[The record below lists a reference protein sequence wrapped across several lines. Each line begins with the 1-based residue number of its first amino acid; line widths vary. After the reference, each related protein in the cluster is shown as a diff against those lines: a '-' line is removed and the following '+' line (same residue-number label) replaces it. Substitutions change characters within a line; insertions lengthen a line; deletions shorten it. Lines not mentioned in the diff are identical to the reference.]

1 MVIFLWQHFHKHS
14 KWIRNVITQKSW
26 FAAALA
32 AKAMLCICITYCWET
47 MSRFFFN
54 DRQQMVNDAIE
65 GVIISSRFHNL
76 ARLDTDPAIRVVV
89 RKDWNK
95 SKVAIISGGGSGH
108 EPAHAGFVGK
118 GMLTAAVCGDLF
130 ASPSVDAVLNAIV
143 AVTGD
148 RGCLLI
154 VKNYTGDRL
163 NFGLAAEKAKKHGL
177 KVEMVIV
184 GDDISLPDNK
194 QPRGIAGTV
203 LVHKIAGFAA
213 EQGKSLSDVRDIAQS
228 ACDSIAS
235 IGVAMQTCNLP
246 EQNEEEGRIKSGHVE
261 LGLGIHGEPGASTVA
276 SQNSQETVA
285 TLVKHLRKKTGK
297 EARLAVLVNNLG
309 GVSSLEMAILT
320 KELVHS
326 EMKEQI
332 DYLIGPAPLVTALD
346 MKGFSLS
353 AIALNETFIKALQ
366 ADVET
371 AGWHPMV
378 KLHAMPM
385 QKHSVI
391 HAGTQAKPSEN
402 DTVKA
407 LVCRIT
413 KTLIEQEKVLNALDA
428 KVGDGDTGSTFA
440 QGARDIAQLN
450 DDGKLPLN
458 DTAALLE
465 LVGERLATVMGGSS
479 GVLMSI
485 FFTAAG
491 QKVAKKQKIADALL
505 FGLDQMKRYGGADLG
520 DRTLIDALQPALE
533 ALKDSDL
540 KAAVKAAQDGAEAT
554 AQMHKANAGRSSY
567 VNSDNLKGVKDPGA
581 VAIAAVFAGL
591 K

>member
-1 MVIFLWQHFHKHS
+1 
-14 KWIRNVITQKSW
+14 
-26 FAAALA
+26 
-32 AKAMLCICITYCWET
+32 

-54 DRQQMVNDAIE
+54 DRKQLVNDAIE
-65 GVIISSRFHNL
+65 GVIISSRFRNL
-76 ARLDTDPAIRVVV
+76 TRLDIDPAIRVVV
-89 RKDWNK
+89 RNDWDK

-108 EPAHAGFVGK
+108 EPAHVGFVGK

-194 QPRGIAGTV
+194 QPRGIAGTA
-203 LVHKIAGFAA
+203 LVHKIAGYAA
-213 EQGKSLSDVRDIAQS
+213 EKGRSLSDVKAIAQE

-246 EQNEEEGRIKSGHVE
+246 GSDEEEGRIKGGHVE
-261 LGLGIHGEPGASTVA
+261 LGLGIHGEPGASTVDT
-276 SQNSQETVA
+276 QNSKEIIA
-285 TLVKHLRKKTGK
+285 ALVKPLRKKTGK
-297 EARLAVLVNNLG
+297 EAKLAVLVNNLG
-309 GVSSLEMAILT
+309 GVSSLEMALLT
-320 KELVHS
+320 KELAHS
-326 EMKEQI
+326 ALKDRLE
-332 DYLIGPAPLVTALD
+332 YLIGPAPLVSALD

-353 AIALNETFIKALQ
+353 AIVLNDRFIKALQ

-371 AGWHPMV
+371 AGWQPLV
-378 KLHAMPM
+378 KLQSMPL
-385 QKHSVI
+385 QKHKVLSKSGQPK
-391 HAGTQAKPSEN
+391 ASEN
-402 DTVKA
+402 AAVKA
-407 LVCRIT
+407 LVASVT
-413 KTLIEQEKVLNALDA
+413 KTLIDQESHLNALDA

-440 QGARDIAQLN
+440 EGARDIAQLN
-450 DDGKLPLN
+450 DKGKLPLN

-491 QKVAKKQKIADALL
+491 QKVSEKKPLPESLL
-505 FGLDQMKRYGGADLG
+505 FGLEQMKRYGGADLG

-533 ALKDSDL
+533 ALQSKDL
-540 KAAVKAAQDGAEAT
+540 KAAAKAAAKGADDT
-554 AQMHKANAGRSSY
+554 AKMQKANAGRSSY
-567 VNSDNLKGVKDPGA
+567 VNSDSLDGVKDPGA
-581 VAIAAVFAGL
+581 VAVAEVFKNLQAG
-591 K
+591 

>member
-1 MVIFLWQHFHKHS
+1 
-14 KWIRNVITQKSW
+14 
-26 FAAALA
+26 
-32 AKAMLCICITYCWET
+32 
-47 MSRFFFN
+47 MSRFFYN
-54 DRQQMVNDAIE
+54 ERKQLVNDAIE
-65 GVIISSRFHNL
+65 GVIISSRFRNL
-76 ARLDTDPAIRVVV
+76 TRLDIDPAIRVVV
-89 RKDWNK
+89 RNDWDK

-108 EPAHAGFVGK
+108 EPAHVGFVGK

-194 QPRGIAGTV
+194 QPRGIAGTA
-203 LVHKIAGFAA
+203 LVHKIAGYAA
-213 EQGKSLSDVRDIAQS
+213 EKGKSLSDVKAIAQE

-246 EQNEEEGRIKSGHVE
+246 GSDEEEGRIKGGHVE
-261 LGLGIHGEPGASTVA
+261 LGLGIHGEPGASTVDT
-276 SQNSQETVA
+276 QNSKEIIA
-285 TLVKHLRKKTGK
+285 ALVKPLRKKTGK
-297 EARLAVLVNNLG
+297 EAKLAVLVNNLG
-309 GVSSLEMAILT
+309 GVSSLEMALLT
-320 KELVHS
+320 KELAHS
-326 EMKEQI
+326 ALKDQLE
-332 DYLIGPAPLVTALD
+332 YLIGPAPLVSALD

-353 AIALNETFIKALQ
+353 AIVLNEKFIKALQ

-371 AGWHPMV
+371 AGWQPLV
-378 KLHAMPM
+378 KLQGMPL
-385 QKHSVI
+385 QKHKVLSKSGQPK
-391 HAGTQAKPSEN
+391 ASEN
-402 DTVKA
+402 EAVKA
-407 LVCRIT
+407 LVASVT
-413 KTLIEQEKVLNALDA
+413 KTLIDQESHLNALDA

-440 QGARDIAQLN
+440 EGARDIAQLN
-450 DDGKLPLN
+450 DKGKLPLN

-491 QKVAKKQKIADALL
+491 QKVSEKKPLPESLL
-505 FGLDQMKRYGGADLG
+505 FGLEQMKRYGGADLG

-533 ALKDSDL
+533 VLQSKDL
-540 KAAVKAAQDGAEAT
+540 KAAAKAAAKGADDT
-554 AQMHKANAGRSSY
+554 AKMQKANAGRSSY
-567 VNSDNLKGVKDPGA
+567 VNSDSLGGVKDPGA
-581 VAIAAVFAGL
+581 VAVAEVFKNL
-591 K
+591 